1 MSVRVNRAGM
11 TERAIFTITSQLSV
25 TSLPTGTGDKRYQ
38 PVTSNE
44 NGQRTSAPRLR
55 VTPHRTCTAR
65 PRRDQFFQMLQP
77 IARVRKEAK

>member
-1 MSVRVNRAGM
+1 M
-11 TERAIFTITSQLSV
+11 TERAIFTIASQLSV
-25 TSLPTGTGDKRYQ
+25 TSLPTGTGDNRYR

-65 PRRDQFFQMLQP
+65 PRRDQILSDAP
-77 IARVRKEAK
+77 TDCTGTERGEIATSNEFHR